1 MDCCF
6 ILLCIDTRPK
16 GSWIE
21 VFRIFG
27 YLFSQHSDIKMKTVR
42 LLFLMSV
49 YIYIRS
55 MFLERNLF
63 QAVNL
68 SRLLGLV

>member
-1 MDCCF
+1 
-6 ILLCIDTRPK
+6 
-16 GSWIE
+16 
-21 VFRIFG
+21 
-27 YLFSQHSDIKMKTVR
+27 MKTVR